1 MAKELL
7 LNYLK
12 SAGTVGTPMGEL
24 DQVLCFGVYLNRSLA
39 HLAV

>member
-1 MAKELL
+1 MEKELL

-12 SAGTVGTPMGEL
+12 SAGTVGGPMGQL
-24 DQVLCFGVYLNRSLA
+24 QQVLCFGIYLNRSFA